1 MVIKIIKRDVSLLH
15 FYKSKHP
22 VQMKQLSKAA
32 NKIIAAEMWLQ
43 NYH

>member
-1 MVIKIIKRDVSLLH
+1 MVMKIIKREISLPH

-22 VQMKQLSKAA
+22 MQMKQLPKAA
-32 NKIIAAEMWLQ
+32 YKIVAAEMWLQ

>member
-1 MVIKIIKRDVSLLH
+1 MVMKTINREISLPH

-22 VQMKQLSKAA
+22 VQMKQLPKAA